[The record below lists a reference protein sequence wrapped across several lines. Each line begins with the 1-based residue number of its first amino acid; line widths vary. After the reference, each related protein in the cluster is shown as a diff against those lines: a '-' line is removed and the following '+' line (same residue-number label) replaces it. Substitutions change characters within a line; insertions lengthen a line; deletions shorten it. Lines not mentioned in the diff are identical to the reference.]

1 MGKGRAAIG
10 IMKEPVKKTISKQDR
25 RDLKTL
31 AGDFGLL
38 HRKEVQ
44 EIIKSCKS
52 YSEGQQKIMRV
63 YTAVYM
69 R

>member
-1 MGKGRAAIG
+1 MGRGRPAVG
-10 IMKEPVKKTISKQDR
+10 VMKEPVKRAVSKQDK

-31 AGDFGLL
+31 AKDFGLL

-44 EIIKSCKS
+44 EIIDTCKS

-63 YTAVYM
+63 YTAVYLK
-69 R
+69 

>member
-1 MGKGRAAIG
+1 MGRGRSPIG
-10 IMKEPVKKTISKQDR
+10 SIKEPVKKTISKQDK

-31 AGDFGLL
+31 TKGFGLL

-44 EIIKSCKS
+44 EIISTCKS

-63 YTAVYM
+63 YTAVYLK
-69 R
+69 